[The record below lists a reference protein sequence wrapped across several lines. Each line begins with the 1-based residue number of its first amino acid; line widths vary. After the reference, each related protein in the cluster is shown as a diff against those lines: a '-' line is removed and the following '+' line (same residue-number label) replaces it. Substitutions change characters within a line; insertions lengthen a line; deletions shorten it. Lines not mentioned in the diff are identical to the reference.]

1 MQKKKRMNEIKI
13 EKKAK
18 AEQEYDNRLKI
29 RIKNITE

>member
-1 MQKKKRMNEIKI
+1 MDEIKI

-18 AEQEYDNRLKI
+18 DEQEYKNKLKI